1 MNAFLKRLGF
11 GPDDRVVIPHAD
23 DLGMCH
29 AANQAFRLIADQNVV
44 RTGSVMVPAPA
55 FDEIANYGRA
65 RASEVDLGVHIT
77 LNCEWDVHRW
87 GPISTRDPASGL
99 IDDEGGMW
107 RDNASLYAHM
117 DAHAAAAEIR
127 AQVVRAL
134 TEGID
139 VTHIDTHMGSVL
151 HPALAPAYLALA
163 QEFRLP
169 ALIVRASGPA
179 LARMGV
185 PSEAASMIQGAVEEA
200 ERSGGMPVFDSMA
213 DLYSP
218 PKGNRIED
226 YEAKLRGLPP
236 GLTHLVY
243 HPALPGKEIE
253 SIADDWPTRTGD
265 FEAFSHPRLKQALEG
280 SGVFVLE
287 YRTLRD
293 EMRRKG

>member
-1 MNAFLKRLGF
+1 MNLFLKRLGF
-11 GPDDRVVIPHAD
+11 GPEDRVVIPHAD

-44 RTGSVMVPAPA
+44 RTGAVMVPCPA
-55 FDEIANYGRA
+55 FDEM
-65 RASEVDLGVHIT
+65 ASYAATRSTEVDLGVHLT
-77 LNCEWDVHRW
+77 LNCEWELHRW

-99 IDDEGGMW
+99 MDVDGGMW

-117 DAHAAAAEIR
+117 DPKAVAAEMR

-134 TEGID
+134 TAGID

-169 ALIVRASGPA
+169 ALVLKISDEA
-179 LARMGV
+179 LARMAV
-185 PSEAASMIQGAVEEA
+185 PPDAASQILAAVEALEAAGE
-200 ERSGGMPVFDSMA
+200 MPVFDVMA

-218 PKGNRIED
+218 PRGDRLGA
-226 YEAKLRGLPP
+226 YEAILRRLPP

-253 SIADDWPTRTGD
+253 AIADDWPIRTGD
-265 FEAFSHPRLKQALEG
+265 FEVFSHAGLRQALER
-280 SGVFVLE
+280 SGVHVLE
-287 YRTLRD
+287 YRALR
-293 EMRRKG
+293 EEVRRA